1 MNYENFVSDLPR
13 DNRISFDSVEEN
25 QEFMASLGINQDMK
39 QLGKGVFRADM
50 SERNTKQVE
59 LFADRFSTAVSMYLE
74 APADTI
80 GFVIPR
86 TTSGTFNASGS
97 KISNDHLVIVQGD
110 YGTDIVAPDLMG
122 SESFTMS
129 KSRFNELAEV
139 LCPSLKQQE
148 KTCAIK
154 GDTAQLHALR
164 TCILELISQQAEPDD
179 EQLSTLIWSMI
190 SWADKSI
197 SNTPDKRNLNTICE
211 KARIARLAQEFI
223 HASFHG
229 EVRIEDICRASG
241 VGVRTLQRS
250 FREYFDLTLT
260 EYLKTVRLNAAHRE
274 LSVIASPQITV
285 TETALKNGFRHL
297 GRFSTEFHKRF
308 GSTPSEM
315 IGIKNINNR
324 LPGR

>member
-1 MNYENFVSDLPR
+1 MYYNFEQKPSINKGLSICGNTMNYENFVSDLPR

-129 KSRFNELAEV
+129 RSLFNELAEV
-139 LCPSLKQQE
+139 LCPSMKLQE

-154 GDTAQLHALR
+154 GDTAQLYALR
-164 TCILELISQQAEPDD
+164 NCILELITQQAEPDD
-179 EQLSTLIWSMI
+179 EQLSSLISSMI
-190 SWADKSI
+190 SWTEKSI
-197 SNTPDKRNLNTICE
+197 SSSQILETSIPSVRKR
-211 KARIARLAQEFI
+211 A
-223 HASFHG
+223 
-229 EVRIEDICRASG
+229 
-241 VGVRTLQRS
+241 
-250 FREYFDLTLT
+250 
-260 EYLKTVRLNAAHRE
+260 
-274 LSVIASPQITV
+274 
-285 TETALKNGFRHL
+285 
-297 GRFSTEFHKRF
+297 
-308 GSTPSEM
+308 
-315 IGIKNINNR
+315 
-324 LPGR
+324 